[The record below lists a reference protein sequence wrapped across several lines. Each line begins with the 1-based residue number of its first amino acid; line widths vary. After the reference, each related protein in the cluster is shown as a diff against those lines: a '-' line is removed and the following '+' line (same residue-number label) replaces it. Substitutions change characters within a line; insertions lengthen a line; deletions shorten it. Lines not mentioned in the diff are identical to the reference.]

1 MPPETVMTPEQ
12 SRIESLA
19 VRRAR
24 AKLGWYSHA
33 AVYLVVNAGLIALS
47 LAHGG
52 RWAIF
57 PLLGWGVGLLF
68 HGLSVWMF
76 QPGGELMTRM
86 VDRERARLASNAGSA
101 NSAHNGDAW

>member
-1 MPPETVMTPEQ
+1 MTPEQ
-12 SRIESLA
+12 SRIEHLA

-24 AKLGWYSHA
+24 AKLGFFSHA
-33 AVYLVVNAGLIALS
+33 AVYLVVNTGLIALS
-47 LAHGG
+47 LANGG

-76 QPGGELMTRM
+76 QPGGNLMTRM
-86 VDRERARLASNAGSA
+86 VDRERARLATGAGSA
-101 NSAHNGDAW
+101 ERAEHARHGDAW